1 MRRPQQETL
10 PPSCTTP
17 WAASHPLPSAQRAVR
32 HLEVRQGGLPRP
44 SWSALQ
50 QPPHQPGVPRA
61 RGSPAGAQLLSTPFA
76 GVAAGQ
82 QQAAPS
88 PFAGMTWGPQQV
100 ARQQALA
107 TPCAGPQA
115 RAQAR
120 PRRMAGRPSAV
131 VSGRAGEP
139 HRSEQHPPAL
149 PVPEQPAAPQAG
161 AVSLRRRHSA
171 QLPMAASQAP
181 PLASAADMLVQWHSH
196 QQLGGQ
202 VAQPPAELQ
211 QQLGA
216 ELPAAQPQE
225 PDGAPTQAAAS
236 SPQKRPLDLG
246 HAFSLDSQLLAAGGR
261 GASFQQTAALR
272 RSCLHFCFLY
282 CACQWD
288 CQQQAARCVWEAGA
302 ALCEFQMWECQW
314 GCLHA
319 VHC

>member
-1 MRRPQQETL
+1 
-10 PPSCTTP
+10 
-17 WAASHPLPSAQRAVR
+17 
-32 HLEVRQGGLPRP
+32 
-44 SWSALQ
+44 
-50 QPPHQPGVPRA
+50 
-61 RGSPAGAQLLSTPFA
+61 
-76 GVAAGQ
+76 
-82 QQAAPS
+82 
-88 PFAGMTWGPQQV
+88 
-100 ARQQALA
+100 
-107 TPCAGPQA
+107 
-115 RAQAR
+115 
-120 PRRMAGRPSAV
+120 MAGRPSAV

-225 PDGAPTQAAAS
+225 PDGAPPQAAAS